1 MSPIHTR
8 PARESDIPQILKL
21 FKDSLPQSYG
31 GFIDMAQG
39 NPWLHGTAADEYV
52 ARTLPDMTVAED
64 VQGTVVAFGVLQ
76 GDFVDLGHGL
86 AGSFAPTLTGSGTLL
101 AGDPLTLTFADLPP
115 AELGWM
121 FVGVVELNA
130 PFLGGVLVPEPLL
143 TVILP
148 TGAGTFVINA
158 DMPDEVPSGIEILVH
173 MWVADAGGPFG
184 ASATN
189 ALKLVTP

>member
-31 GFIDMAQG
+31 GFIDMTQG

-76 GDFVDLGHGL
+76 GNFVDVLWVRLECRGEGLGTQMMDEFEARIAEEHEAARL
-86 AGSFAPTLTGSGTLL
+86 ECFEPNT
-101 AGDPLTLTFADLPP
+101 P
-115 AELGWM
+115 AIEFYRRRGYTIERTY
-121 FVGVVELNA
+121 FVE
-130 PFLGGVLVPEPLL
+130 
-143 TVILP
+143 
-148 TGAGTFVINA
+148 
-158 DMPDEVPSGIEILVH
+158 
-173 MWVADAGGPFG
+173 DAGVNT
-184 ASATN
+184 AVMVK
-189 ALKLVTP
+189 KLDR